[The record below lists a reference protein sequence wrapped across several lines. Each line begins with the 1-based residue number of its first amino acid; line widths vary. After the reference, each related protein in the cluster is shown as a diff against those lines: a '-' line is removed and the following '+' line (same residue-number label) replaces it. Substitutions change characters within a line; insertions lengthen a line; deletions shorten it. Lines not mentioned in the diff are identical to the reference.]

1 VEQKTAK
8 SHARMPS
15 CTEDHFPEK
24 SKKNMPPTKMIITII
39 RIITE
44 NKVCDQEK
52 FAILTN
58 LLIRICLSQITTFMN
73 FKACKPTDT
82 VTRLLCHKDL
92 SEDRYLTK
100 KQKQKKNI
108 HFRTIEL
115 EELKCELVH

>member
-1 VEQKTAK
+1 MHACHPAQKII
-8 SHARMPS
+8 
-15 CTEDHFPEK
+15 FL
-24 SKKNMPPTKMIITII
+24 KNP
-39 RIITE
+39 RC
-44 NKVCDQEK
+44 VCDQQK

-115 EELKCELVH
+115 EELKCEH